1 MSPGDGAITGF
12 TPRSGVGIGGD
23 PYCGSRPAALW
34 RLQLTKGNARASARQ
49 QAVWSSAQT

>member
-1 MSPGDGAITGF
+1 MSHGGGAMAGF
-12 TPRSGVGIGGD
+12 TPRSGVGIGSD
-23 PYCGSRPAALW
+23 PYCGSRPATLW